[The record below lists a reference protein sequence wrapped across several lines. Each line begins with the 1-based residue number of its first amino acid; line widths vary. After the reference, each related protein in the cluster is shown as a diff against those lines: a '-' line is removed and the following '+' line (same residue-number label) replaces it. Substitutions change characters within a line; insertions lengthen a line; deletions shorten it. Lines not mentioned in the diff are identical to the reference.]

1 MFDASGHPLETL
13 KIFSYVKTGAE
24 TAKKISTVKNADAI
38 EIELG
43 STFTLP
49 ETVKVTYSD
58 YTSGA
63 ENVTW
68 NAQDVAAV
76 NTNAAGKYTVNGTV
90 SLEGETYQTNA

>member
-1 MFDASGHPLETL
+1 MRRRL
-13 KIFSYVKTGAE
+13 
-24 TAKKISTVKNADAI
+24 KISTVKNADAI

-49 ETVKVTYSD
+49 ETVKVTYSN
-58 YTSGA
+58 YTSGP

-90 SLEGETYQTNA
+90 SLEGETYQTKCVITVNPQNLLINRF